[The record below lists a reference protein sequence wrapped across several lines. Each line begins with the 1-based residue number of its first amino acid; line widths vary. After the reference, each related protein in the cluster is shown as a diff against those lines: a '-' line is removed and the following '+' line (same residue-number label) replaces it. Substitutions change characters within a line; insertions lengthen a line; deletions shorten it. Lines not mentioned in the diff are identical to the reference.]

1 MDIPPEN
8 KDNNSEQISIV
19 DSSNKDDSN
28 ELLEYTTHPS
38 KAAFVALIVIFLLYQ
53 IGGGLLTF
61 LIFGLDFAHADMNA
75 LRLLTA
81 GGQILLIL
89 APALI
94 FSYLVYNGKVSKVI
108 RINALDLREAGMFLL
123 GMIPLII
130 LLQNFLYVQNYL
142 IQKLA
147 DSNTFFM
154 YLKKSLDQVDK
165 LLSESYGDLMKANN
179 FFEVI
184 LIVFV
189 TSFIPAICEEVF
201 FRGFVQKSFEQKLKP
216 LIAIFLTAMFFGI
229 YHFNPYGLIALVA
242 LGVYFGYAVYQTD
255 SIFVSMILHFFNNF
269 LAVVLV
275 LIFGNEELL
284 NSNVTDEK
292 GIIMQVVSFISLLVF
307 FVFYLILINRYF
319 NKKKSVRLT

>member
-1 MDIPPEN
+1 MDILPEN
-8 KDNNSEQISIV
+8 KDNNSENSSINTEQS
-19 DSSNKDDSN
+19 DSRN
-28 ELLEYTTHPS
+28 ELLEHTTSPV
-38 KAAFVALIVIFLLYQ
+38 KAALISLITIFLLYQ

-61 LIFGLDFAHADMNA
+61 LIFGLDFAHADINA

-89 APALI
+89 SPALI
-94 FSYLVYNGKVSKVI
+94 FSYLVYNGKVTKVI
-108 RINALDLREAGMFLL
+108 RFNKLDLREAGMFLL

-130 LLQNFLYVQNYL
+130 MLQNFLYIQNYL

-147 DSNTFFM
+147 DSSSFVM
-154 YLKKSLDQVDK
+154 YVKKMFDQVDK
-165 LLSESYGDLMKANN
+165 LLNESYGDLMKANN
-179 FFEVI
+179 FLEVI

-216 LIAIFLTAMFFGI
+216 LIAIFLTALFFGI
-229 YHFNPYGLIALVA
+229 YHFNPYGLIALVT
-242 LGVYFGYAVYQTD
+242 LGVYFGYAVYQTN

-275 LIFGNEELL
+275 LIYGNEELL

-292 GIIMQVVSFISLLVF
+292 GIMMQIFSFILLFVF
-307 FVFYLILINRYF
+307 FVFYIILVNRYF
-319 NKKKSVRLT
+319 NKKKTVRLI